1 MQLTHP
7 WMIREFA
14 KYKQQAMH
22 AEADAARLVAQAKSS
37 GRRTPGSWPIF
48 APSDRDGYATS
59 R

>member
-14 KYKQQAMH
+14 QNKQKAMH

-37 GRRTPGSWPIF
+37 ERRTLGSWPVF
-48 APSDRDGYATS
+48 APSDRDGYAAS